1 MRETAID
8 KVKKVFKEIS
18 KKPIFICSSQT
29 IEMNGHIYKDVP
41 HCDYVQISFED
52 YNKLNE
58 AINKLRDAS

>member
-18 KKPIFICSSQT
+18 KKPIFVCSSQT
-29 IEMNGHIYKDVP
+29 IEMNGHTYKDVP
-41 HCDYVQISFED
+41 RCDYVQISFED

-58 AINKLRDAS
+58 AINKLKDAS